1 MPAEALLFDCDG
13 VLADTERDAHRAAFN
28 RAFELAGLDVEWS
41 VEQYGELLRVAGGK
55 ERLRAYF
62 EASGWPVDA
71 AGRNGLILRLHALK
85 TTCFMQIVE
94 SGSIQIRSGVARII
108 DAAHAAGLKL
118 AVCSTSS
125 ERSVGALLES
135 VIGPAR
141 SRKFAGVFAGDRVP
155 RKKPDPAI
163 YLLAC
168 AELDVAPADCL
179 AVEDSRNGLLAAA
192 AAGIPCVITYSAYT
206 RDEDFREAIA
216 VYPELGDPPGGCVT
230 LDELL
235 GLTARR
241 CNRAGGSR
249 A

>member
-13 VLADTERDAHRAAFN
+13 VLADTERDAHRVAFN
-28 RAFELAGLDVEWS
+28 RAFEQTGLGVEWN
-41 VEQYGELLRVAGGK
+41 VDQYGELLSVAGGK

-71 AGRNGLILRLHALK
+71 ARRDDLVRRLHALK
-85 TTCFMQIVE
+85 TACFMEIIEAGGVQV
-94 SGSIQIRSGVARII
+94 RSGIARII

-125 ERSVGALLES
+125 EKSVHALLES
-135 VIGPAR
+135 VIGPER
-141 SRKFAGVFAGDRVP
+141 SRRFAGVFAGDRVP

-168 AELDVAPADCL
+168 AELGVAPGDSL
-179 AVEDSRNGLLAAA
+179 AIEDSRNGLLAAV
-192 AAGIPCVITYSAYT
+192 AAGVPCVITYSAYT

-216 VYPELGDPPGGCVT
+216 VYPELGDPPGRCVT

-235 GLTARR
+235 GL
-241 CNRAGGSR
+241 CSR
-249 A
+249 SR